1 MNTPKKIT
9 ASTKASEIKRGWH
22 LFDVKNKILGRI
34 TTDIAQTL
42 MGKKKPYYVKTLDCG
57 DFVVVINAKDVAVT
71 GKKETD
77 KMYGNFS
84 GYPGGLKQK
93 ALWQVRDENPTHLIT
108 HAVKG
113 MLPKN
118 KLRDRLMTRLYVYEG
133 ESHPYGQKLGGKK

>member
-1 MNTPKKIT
+1 MNTPKKVT
-9 ASTKASEIKRGWH
+9 KSTKASEIQRGWH
-22 LFDVKNKILGRI
+22 LFDVKNKVLGRI
-34 TTDIAQTL
+34 TTDIAQAL

-57 DFVVVINAKDVAVT
+57 DFVVVIHAKDVAVT

-84 GYPGGLKQK
+84 GFPGGLKEK
-93 ALWQVRDENPTHLIT
+93 ALWQVRNEEPTRLIT

-133 ESHPYGQKLGGKK
+133 ESHPYAEKFEGKK

>member
-77 KMYGNFS
+77 KMYGNF
-84 GYPGGLKQK
+84 
-93 ALWQVRDENPTHLIT
+93 
-108 HAVKG
+108 
-113 MLPKN
+113 
-118 KLRDRLMTRLYVYEG
+118 
-133 ESHPYGQKLGGKK
+133 